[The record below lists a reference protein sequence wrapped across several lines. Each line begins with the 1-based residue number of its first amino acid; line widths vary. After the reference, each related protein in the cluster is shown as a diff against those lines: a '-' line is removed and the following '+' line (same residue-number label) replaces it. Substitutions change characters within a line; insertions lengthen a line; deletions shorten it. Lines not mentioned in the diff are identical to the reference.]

1 MRIKNN
7 ITLDT
12 NEIVLQE
19 LTNFPKLVIG
29 VRSSASRILNANDHQ
44 KVQILEEFLLDLILV
59 LMLFKKDEPKNLFFN
74 QEYKDNLNRKRIDER
89 QLEKFTTIT
98 GGIRGLVYDKHFNF
112 SNSNFMLECWRVL
125 VETKM
130 QHPTQIK
137 IGSGSIPK
145 LLVARKIISHVN
157 KGED

>member
-74 QEYKDNLNRKRIDER
+74 QEYKDNPRLYNISSLNKIKLFLWYGKEFI
-89 QLEKFTTIT
+89 LNPSYLNESLFTQETLHFWWANNHT
-98 GGIRGLVYDKHFNF
+98 FPSVTYTFRGRFLFVF
-112 SNSNFMLECWRVL
+112 
-125 VETKM
+125 
-130 QHPTQIK
+130 
-137 IGSGSIPK
+137 
-145 LLVARKIISHVN
+145 
-157 KGED
+157 

>member
-29 VRSSASRILNANDHQ
+29 VRSSVSHILNANDHQ
-44 KVQILEEFLLDLILV
+44 KDEILHDFLLDLILV

-74 QEYKDNLNRKRIDER
+74 QEYK
-89 QLEKFTTIT
+89 
-98 GGIRGLVYDKHFNF
+98 
-112 SNSNFMLECWRVL
+112 
-125 VETKM
+125 
-130 QHPTQIK
+130 
-137 IGSGSIPK
+137 
-145 LLVARKIISHVN
+145 
-157 KGED
+157 